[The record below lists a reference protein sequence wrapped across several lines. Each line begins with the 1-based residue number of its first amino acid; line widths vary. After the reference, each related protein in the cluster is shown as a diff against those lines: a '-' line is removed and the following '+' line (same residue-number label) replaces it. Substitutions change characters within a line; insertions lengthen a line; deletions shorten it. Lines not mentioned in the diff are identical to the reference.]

1 MRKKMLAAAAAL
13 VMAAVMA
20 TSAFAAT
27 NSVILTPPTVGV
39 VGGAEKVSTGEYT
52 NEGGVTVENKSGK
65 EVVEAAKVADKLP
78 SGVSADKLVVA
89 AAFDI
94 NGTVTDTVN
103 GARVT
108 VNVDGAT
115 KGDTYVML
123 HYNGTI
129 WEVVGSGAVGP
140 NGAVT
145 GTFKSF
151 SPVIV
156 LTQAATSSGNNS
168 NSSSDKEDNS
178 SSTPAAAT
186 QTPAPVLAP
195 QTGVNSAETLA
206 AAVVVAGVAV
216 VAFAAKKIKE

>member
-1 MRKKMLAAAAAL
+1 MRKKMLAAAVAL

-39 VGGAEKVSTGEYT
+39 VGGAENVSTGEYT
-52 NEGGVTVENKSGK
+52 NKGGVTVENKSGK

-78 SGVSADKLVVA
+78 AGVSADKLVVA

-156 LTQAATSSGNNS
+156 LTQAASSSS
-168 NSSSDKEDNS
+168 NSDKDDNDS
-178 SSTPAAAT
+178 SSSATAT
-186 QTPAPVLAP
+186 QTTAPAPVLAP